1 MLQSRASASD
11 STGVDPSDVI
21 ELEAG
26 FAPLE
31 VALTQPT
38 FLKSLLRRFS
48 AREFM
53 ELFADGGNAALASIW
68 R

>member
-1 MLQSRASASD
+1 MLQTLASASD
-11 STGVDPSDVI
+11 SAGVDPSDVI

-31 VALTQPT
+31 VALAQPT
-38 FLKSLLRRFS
+38 FLKYLLRRFS
-48 AREFM
+48 AREFT
-53 ELFADGGNAALASIW
+53 ELFADGGNAALASIL

>member
-1 MLQSRASASD
+1 MLQTLVSLSD
-11 STGVDPSDVI
+11 SSGVDPLDVI

-31 VALTQPT
+31 AALTQPS
-38 FLKSLLRRFS
+38 FLKNLLRRFS
-48 AREFM
+48 ARQFT
-53 ELFADGGNAALASIW
+53 ELFADGGNVALATVL